1 MKIIYRKIA
10 FFVIVHLVY
19 YNLCFLLFIS
29 EIFYIFIYQLTLILY
44 YSMTFLDTL
53 IRPISEKKER
63 DSKYARIIGAMFL
76 LIPFILILAFYENK
90 FIITRYFVIWDNL
103 IFSYLG
109 LLIFLFAGF
118 ITTMSRL
125 QLGRFG
131 GGLLVIEDDHKLI
144 TKGLYKHI
152 RHPMYFGALV
162 GSFGMGL
169 VFRSAIVTILSVI
182 CYFLIYRGRMDEEE
196 RLLIA
201 QFGEEYIVYMKR
213 TKRLIPFFY

>member
-182 CYFLIYRGRMDEEE
+182 CYFLIYRGRMDKEE
-196 RLLIA
+196 RLLTA